1 MNLAQRPPRVF
12 VVLRRAAESGAEHE
26 LLPYLVTVDAYATE
40 HYTDSGEEVVEGVAM
55 PPEVVTLV
63 ADFCET
69 HHVEQPFVKRSEE
82 HTSELQSL
90 MRSSYAAFCLKTKKN
105 IMTLSKAHL
114 GRHRRIHINAR

>member
-63 ADFCET
+63 ADFCER
-69 HHVEQPFVKRSEE
+69 HHVEQPFVTRPRKNAQGPKDRAD
-82 HTSELQSL
+82 QI
-90 MRSSYAAFCLKTKKN
+90 RRKTPGAR
-105 IMTLSKAHL
+105 TTVDRGGPFG
-114 GRHRRIHINAR
+114 GRP